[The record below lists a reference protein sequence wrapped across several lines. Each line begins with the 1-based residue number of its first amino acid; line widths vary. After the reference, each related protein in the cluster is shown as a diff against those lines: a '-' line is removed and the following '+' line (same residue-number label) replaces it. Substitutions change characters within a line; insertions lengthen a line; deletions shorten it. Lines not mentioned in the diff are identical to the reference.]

1 MNDRVVYEVS
11 LRVPADRSI
20 ELGAWLPGHIEE
32 MLALP
37 GFIEANTLEPVDEGD
52 DRIHIVQ
59 YVLSN
64 QAALDTYFAEH
75 AERMRAPGIAQFGD
89 DLSAKRA
96 VRQVVEHTSA
106 AATCLNCGVQLTGQ
120 YCWNCGQRGNTRL
133 ISVWELIRDAV
144 GDMFELDSRLWRTV
158 RPLLFRPGHLTAE
171 YLRGRRAHYM
181 PPFRMYLILSFIF
194 FLITQWS
201 SDSSFGQGFLEGF
214 ESGSS
219 GELDALIEEGP
230 LVEIEIPR
238 ETVVGFENGQLVEKP
253 PEPQVIELGAPEVDD
268 AEPAA
273 EDGEDANADGRVTI
287 TVESS
292 DEELRNRIEDA
303 AERER
308 QAYQNCYTGMKNVEF
323 QLPYVDE
330 EWGISQVRKVCA
342 AANRDGGQ
350 DLLGKLVELLPVIAL
365 AMLPLLAL
373 FLKIISPFKRRYYV
387 EHLLLLVHYHSFV
400 FLIIT
405 LTAGIMWVID
415 RFRGPDMLYQ
425 VVATVVSIW
434 TVLYLLLAMRK
445 VYAQNWFLMVFKYFL
460 LVLGYLVA
468 FVIVLLGGVLY
479 IGLTY

>member
-1 MNDRVVYEVS
+1 
-11 LRVPADRSI
+11 
-20 ELGAWLPGHIEE
+20 

-37 GFIEANTLEPVDEGD
+37 GFIEANTLEPVDDGD
-52 DRIHIVQ
+52 GRIHSVQ
-59 YVLSN
+59 YVLSD

-89 DLSAKRA
+89 DLSAKRS
-96 VRQVVEHTSA
+96 VRQVVEHTST

-133 ISVWELIRDAV
+133 ISVWELIRDAI

-194 FLITQWS
+194 FLVTQWNS
-201 SDSSFGQGFLEGF
+201 ESSFGQGFVDGF
-214 ESGSS
+214 ESGAS
-219 GELDALIEEGP
+219 GELDELIDDSP
-230 LVEIEIPR
+230 LVEIEIPTD
-238 ETVVGFENGQLVEKP
+238 TVVGFENGQLVEKP
-253 PEPQVIELGAPEVDD
+253 PEPQVIELGTPEPEAGD
-268 AEPAA
+268 AVTA
-273 EDGEDANADGRVTI
+273 EGDDGEADSSGRVTI
-287 TVESS
+287 TVESEDS
-292 DEELRNRIEDA
+292 ELRERIEEA

-308 QAYQNCYTGMKNVEF
+308 LAYQNCYTGMQNVEF
-323 QLPYVDE
+323 NVPYVDR
-330 EWGISQVRKVCA
+330 EWGVSQVRKVCA

-350 DLLGKLVELLPVIAL
+350 DLIGKLIELMPVIAL

-373 FLKIISPFKRRYYV
+373 FLKILSPFKRRYYV

-415 RFRGPDMLYQ
+415 RFRGPDIAYQ
-425 VVATVVSIW
+425 VLATVVSIW

-460 LVLGYLVA
+460 LIIGYIVA
-468 FVIVLLGGVLY
+468 LVIVLLGGVLY
-479 IGLTY
+479 IGATY